1 MSRKPS
7 AKPSEGE
14 GSARGI
20 LFEIMSAWRYNAS
33 QRPWTERGPSRAP
46 TLYAQGVTL
55 SMDSPGRTIISVV
68 GTRPNFMKVAPLERE
83 FRSYPHIVHLTVHT
97 GQHYDREMSDVFFD
111 QLGLEKPARHLGV
124 GSGSHG
130 EMTGKIMI
138 AFEQVCQEIRPDL
151 VIVVGDVDSTLA
163 AALVAR
169 KLFIPVAH
177 VEAGLRSFDES
188 MPEEH
193 NRRLTDHLSN
203 LLFASEPSA
212 MANLD
217 REGIDPARVHLVGD
231 IMLETLKLFLGNI
244 QGRKRWED
252 LHLTQRSYALVTL
265 HRPSNVD
272 RREALLEII
281 ALLRLF
287 DMPIVFPIHPRTV
300 ARLDAFGLKD
310 EIALIPN
317 LRLVPP
323 ETYFDFL
330 SLLHGCSLIFSDS
343 GSVQAEASFFDVPC
357 LVCRENT
364 ERPIYLEYGTSVLTA
379 RDPDKVIGELERMKR
394 GDRGHSSPLVKEL
407 GSDVAAKIV
416 RTIVTFLD

>member
-1 MSRKPS
+1 M
-7 AKPSEGE
+7 
-14 GSARGI
+14 
-20 LFEIMSAWRYNAS
+20 N
-33 QRPWTERGPSRAP
+33 
-46 TLYAQGVTL
+46 
-55 SMDSPGRTIISVV
+55 SPRRTIISVV

-83 FRSYPHIVHLTVHT
+83 FRNYPHVAHLTVHT
-97 GQHYDREMSDVFFD
+97 GQHYDREMSEVFFD

-124 GSGSHG
+124 GSGGHG

-138 AFEQVCQEIRPDL
+138 AFEKVCQDIRPDL

-177 VEAGLRSFDES
+177 VEAGLRSFDEI

-203 LLFASEPSA
+203 ILFASEPA
-212 MANLD
+212 ALANLD
-217 REGIDPARVHLVGD
+217 REGIDSARVHLVGD
-231 IMLETLKLFLGNI
+231 IMLETLQLFLPSI
-244 QGRKRWED
+244 RSRKRWEAFD
-252 LHLTQRSYALVTL
+252 LEPHSYALVTL

-272 RREALLEII
+272 NRAALQEV
-281 ALLRLF
+281 AGLLRLL

-300 ARLDAFGLKD
+300 ARLEAFGLRE
-310 EIALIPN
+310 EIASISTLKLIQ
-317 LRLVPP
+317 P

-330 SLLHGCSLIFSDS
+330 SLLEGCRLIFSDS

-364 ERPIYLEYGTSVLTA
+364 ERPIYLEHGTSVLTG
-379 RDPDKVIGELERMKR
+379 RDRDKVIRELDRIERGERS
-394 GDRGHSSPLVKEL
+394 HSATLVKDL
-407 GSDVAAKIV
+407 GSGVAAKIV
-416 RTIVTFLD
+416 RTVVSFLD